1 MPAAVAAAWHGLSG
15 ARFRDGRTRPRDAA
29 PSPWSRSGA
38 GRACVSRAGRPF
50 RQARF
55 SMTDAS
61 ALISTSYSRYLA
73 RAAARSEERPVGE
86 E

>member
-1 MPAAVAAAWHGLSG
+1 MGPVGSG
-15 ARFRDGRTRPRDAA
+15 ARTRRPAA
-29 PSPWSRSGA
+29 
-38 GRACVSRAGRPF
+38 CRPF

-73 RAAARSEERPVGE
+73 RAAAARPALAEQIAAWAAAPLGRAQL
-86 E
+86 